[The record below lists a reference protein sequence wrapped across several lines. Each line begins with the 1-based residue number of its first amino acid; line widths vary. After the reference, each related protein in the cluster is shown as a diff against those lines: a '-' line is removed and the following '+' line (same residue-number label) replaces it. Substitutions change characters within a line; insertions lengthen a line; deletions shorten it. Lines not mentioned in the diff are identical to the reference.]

1 MANYLTETPLTL
13 RDKLFNYI
21 YGQTGNRTMAK
32 NVAGDMSSNLSLFD
46 LTGIP
51 LGEEAGILTGEGLAT
66 GNIGNAG
73 AGLGLLALGTLD
85 PLKVGKSIVN
95 VIKEPIKKTIKKI
108 AGAPYGILSKADEN
122 KAINQYVKTVEK
134 GIAGADW
141 YDKGGKQILKLSGDN
156 PEMANKFAENLA
168 TTSAGT
174 GVAPN
179 TVFSIKGHN
188 QIMAGDP
195 IATGRFP
202 KTMGKQI
209 DEIYNTNQYTSGQK
223 RIPFADQIAVG
234 GGFYSKEAGQAN
246 RAVHDIWD
254 GRAWGYTDP
263 DGKPITRGFTPVEHK
278 WMDTQMD
285 KVIDQLNKNKVGGK
299 TDWTPGQAQAASWTG
314 AKIDAGAV
322 NPSNAAYSYAEA
334 LPENYA
340 YQSRE
345 AIPGKQAGHMKGIID
360 APEDV
365 RRAYDKEVTGILY
378 DTQGRDK
385 ISQGVGL
392 LTDEAIPTT
401 GYFEGQFNPS
411 MQSRVAVG
419 RETGSPY
426 IDESSRKLLNATE
439 GSYGLL
445 TAQDAAA
452 WHTLAPNKVALKNS
466 DIAELSLGDTLSTD
480 QAKRLSEINKKL
492 VDKYNLDYEPLAVIG
507 SDKGVRLLNTAGQG
521 SEFSKNFASEINA
534 ISKELGGEVR
544 LGTGSS
550 NYFEMSDYVKNINP
564 ESKSKIITSLDNTLP
579 GLASKM
585 NELDTK
591 FAKEY
596 GYDLSP
602 VIMTVR
608 KAISTDGLKGLTA
621 LIASGAV
628 PTAIADEITP
638 LLERQDKQNLK

>member
-1 MANYLTETPLTL
+1 MAINYLTEAPLTL
-13 RDKLFNYI
+13 RDRIRNYTYDTLQNFGVSNPRMMTQNI
-21 YGQTGNRTMAK
+21 VGNEST
-32 NVAGDMSSNLSLFD
+32 
-46 LTGIP
+46 
-51 LGEEAGILTGEGLAT
+51 LGAVDFVP
-66 GNIGNAG
+66 
-73 AGLGLLALGTLD
+73 GLGLLTGGEEISNAMNMGNIGTGTGSLLLALSAVPGGKGVANKT
-85 PLKVGKSIVN
+85 VG
-95 VIKEPIKKTIKKI
+95 KKI

-122 KAINQYVKTVEK
+122 KAVNKYVKTVEK

-141 YDKGGKQILKLSGDN
+141 YDKGGEQILKLSGDN

-188 QIMAGDP
+188 QVMAGDP
-195 IATGRFP
+195 ISTGRFP

-263 DGKPITRGFTPVEHK
+263 DGKPITRGFTPVEHN
-278 WMDTQMD
+278 WMDTQMN
-285 KVIDQLNKNKVGGK
+285 KVIDKLNKNKVGGK

-345 AIPGKQAGHMKGIID
+345 AIPGKKAGHMKGIID

-378 DTQGRDK
+378 DTEGRDK

-466 DIAELSLGDTLSTD
+466 DIAELSLGETLSTD
-480 QAKRLSEINKKL
+480 QAKKLSEINKKL
-492 VDKYNLDYEPLAVIG
+492 VDKYKLDYEPLAVIG
-507 SDKGVRLLNTAGQG
+507 SDKGVRLLNTADQG
-521 SEFSKNFASEINA
+521 SEFSKNFANEINA

-585 NELDTK
+585 NELDTQ

-602 VIMTVR
+602 VIMTIR

-628 PTAIADEITP
+628 PAAIADEITP
-638 LLERQDKQNLK
+638 LLEKQDKQSLK